1 MNILVTNFDNSHE
14 DVMIFT
20 EKEHITPEWV
30 EDNLK
35 IKGLEY
41 TDICE
46 VKDEELQYYIYEPCH
61 I

>member
-1 MNILVTNFDNSHE
+1 MNILVTNFDNSYE

-30 EDNLK
+30 KEELER
-35 IKGLEY
+35 KGLEF

-46 VKDEELQYYIYEPCH
+46 VKDHELENYIYEPCH
-61 I
+61 L